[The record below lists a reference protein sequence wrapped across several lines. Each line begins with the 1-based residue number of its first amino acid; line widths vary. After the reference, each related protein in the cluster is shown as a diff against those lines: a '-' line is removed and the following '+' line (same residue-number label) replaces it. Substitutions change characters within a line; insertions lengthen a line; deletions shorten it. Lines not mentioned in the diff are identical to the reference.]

1 MDELRNNGPFRALI
15 VAQAIRALAFW
26 LVFTSIM
33 ATASFT
39 LNASS
44 TAMTA
49 IIAGFS
55 LPHVLLAP
63 FSGLIVDRSNPKLIL
78 AATFAAGAAVA
89 QMLAHVTHVW
99 QVVALA
105 IFWSATGTLIIPSI
119 SSLLKTLVAED
130 GLRRANGINQ
140 ACFEVT
146 LIGGPAL
153 AGFLS
158 DRFGR
163 GLPMGIAAG
172 LYFVAALAVTAVRTP
187 PRSTEIAPAGR
198 LLNELREGVLH
209 IARVPDLRVL
219 VGWGAIGW
227 GAFAA
232 LLALEPIFVRQY
244 LGGGAGRLGLIYSL
258 GGIGSTAGAIGI
270 VAIRR
275 LARRELFA
283 AAVGFFVVAVSFCVY
298 VGLASWP
305 EIIPALIG
313 LGIGFGV
320 YGTLSQ
326 TLIQRRSPLAV
337 VGRVTSA
344 KRGIE
349 EGAAMV
355 VSLVAGGV
363 ARAAGVR
370 ATLLG
375 AGILMAC
382 AALAMGRAAFRQ
394 SAATEDEPVA
404 APFVD
409 LPAVS
414 DPPLPAVAAGD

>member
-1 MDELRNNGPFRALI
+1 MDELRSNGPFRALI

-26 LVFTSIM
+26 LVFTLIM

-39 LNASS
+39 LHASS
-44 TAMTA
+44 AAMTT
-49 IIAGFS
+49 IIAGFA
-55 LPHVLLAP
+55 LPHVVLAP
-63 FSGLIVDRSNPKLIL
+63 ISGLIVDRTNPKLIL
-78 AATFAAGAAVA
+78 AATFVAGAGVA
-89 QMLAHVTHVW
+89 QALAHVTEVWHV
-99 QVVALA
+99 VGLA
-105 IFWSATGTLIIPSI
+105 VFWSATGTMIIPSI
-119 SSLLKTLVAED
+119 GSLLKSLVSEE

-163 GLPMGIAAG
+163 TLPMAIAAG
-172 LYFVAALAVTAVRTP
+172 LYLIAAAAVAAVRTA
-187 PRSTEIAPAGR
+187 PRSAEVPPAGR
-198 LLNELREGVLH
+198 LVAELREGVMH
-209 IARVPDLRVL
+209 IARVPDLRTL
-219 VGWGAIGW
+219 VGWGAVGW

-232 LLALEPIFVRQY
+232 LLALEPIFVREY
-244 LGGGAGRLGLIYSL
+244 LGGGTGRLGLIYSI

-270 VAIRR
+270 VAVRR
-275 LARRELFA
+275 LASRELLTA
-283 AAVGFFVVAVSFCVY
+283 AAGFFVVAVSFCVY

-305 EIIPALIG
+305 GIVPALIG

-326 TLIQRRSPLAV
+326 TLIQRRSPLAL

-349 EGAAMV
+349 EAAGLTI
-355 VSLVAGGV
+355 SLIAGGV
-363 ARAAGVR
+363 AHAAGVR

-375 AGILMAC
+375 AGILMAF
-382 AALAMGRAAFRQ
+382 AAAAMGLGASRQQAA
-394 SAATEDEPVA
+394 AAEEPVA
-404 APFVD
+404 APVVE

-414 DPPLPAVAAGD
+414 DPPLGAVATGD